1 MRDMVLIGSILLAVT
16 AVLGVVMRDRL
27 SHLDSWAL
35 RDLHVT
41 ATSPLGQAVTAVSGA
56 AVLVCAATLVVVAV
70 AAWRRNP
77 SRRGTIAR
85 YSLLLLACAAIV
97 LTQQLFQRPGPPV
110 VATDWTYPSGHATIA
125 TGLAFTA
132 IAMALTMIPS
142 WSRAVM
148 WATSAAV
155 VLTLASRVALGEH
168 YVTDVLGAL
177 SGVTG
182 IGLITIVVLRLSGRV
197 VPQQP

>member
-1 MRDMVLIGSILLAVT
+1 MVLIGSILLAVT

-56 AVLVCAATLVVVAV
+56 AVL
-70 AAWRRNP
+70 
-77 SRRGTIAR
+77 
-85 YSLLLLACAAIV
+85 ACAAIV

-110 VATDWTYPSGHATIA
+110 VAADWTYPSGHATIA
-125 TGLAFTA
+125 AGLAFTA
-132 IAMALTMIPS
+132 IAMALTMVPS

-148 WATSAAV
+148 WATSVAV

-182 IGLITIVVLRLSGRV
+182 IGLITIVVLRLSSRV